1 MRGDR
6 VKPDLAE
13 VETRATRSE
22 FFLHP
27 RTYAF
32 IRQQAKPHKRDDAFI
47 EERNATTNI
56 DHAEIANKRS
66 KTAVVFL
73 NFKEKAIDLSE
84 KASFV
89 KIKEIQ
95 TKEEIEAIRL
105 TRT

>member
-1 MRGDR
+1 MRGEGI
-6 VKPDLAE
+6 KPELAE
-13 VETRATRSE
+13 VEARMTRSE
-22 FFLHP
+22 IFLHP

-32 IRQQAKPHKRDDAFI
+32 IRQQTKPHKRDDAFI
-47 EERNATTNI
+47 EE
-56 DHAEIANKRS
+56 IAS
-66 KTAVVFL
+66 KIPRRAVVCP

-89 KIKEIQ
+89 KIKENQ